1 MANRRGK
8 SENSDRFYFLR
19 LLNHADCSREIKRC
33 LLLGRKAVTNLNSI
47 IKSRDITLPTKI
59 CIVKPM
65 VFAVVICGCESWT
78 IKKVEHQIMDAFE
91 IVVLEK
97 TLESPLDSKETQPV
111 HLKGNQSWIF
121 IGRIDGEADA
131 PIIWLPDV
139 KSWLIGKD
147 PDAGKDW
154 RLEEKGATEDDIID
168 SMDLSLRKLWETV
181 KDREAWCA
189 ASMGS
194 QRVEQDWATEL
205 NWTYT
210 TLHTLHYC
218 SVER

>member
-1 MANRRGK
+1 
-8 SENSDRFYFLR
+8 
-19 LLNHADCSREIKRC
+19 
-33 LLLGRKAVTNLNSI
+33 
-47 IKSRDITLPTKI
+47 
-59 CIVKPM
+59 
-65 VFAVVICGCESWT
+65 
-78 IKKVEHQIMDAFE
+78 MDAFE

-97 TLESPLDSKETQPV
+97 TLESPLDSKETQLVNP
-111 HLKGNQSWIF
+111 KENQPWTF
-121 IGRIDGEADA
+121 IGRTDTEAEA
-131 PIIWLPDV
+131 SIHWPPDER
-139 KSWLIGKD
+139 SWLIRKD